1 MTRNARDRFV
11 GRAAEREVL
20 GERLRVAA
28 GGAGQV
34 VLVAGEPGVGKT
46 RLAEETVADARSLGM
61 ATAWG
66 RSTKEAG
73 SPPYWPF
80 RQLART
86 LGDAGEL
93 SFVDDS
99 EARERFRLFE
109 SVTDYLGAA
118 AGPSGLL
125 VVLDDIQWADPA
137 SAGLLTHLAMG
148 IGGTRLMVLATY
160 RDTETHDALRTALAT
175 LAREPLVTR
184 IRLTGLTEPE
194 VARQLAGV
202 TGWAVPD
209 SVAAAVCRRTRG
221 NPFFVGELGRLLAD
235 SREHGQLPD
244 GVRDAVRDRLARL
257 SQPCQQVLATAAVL
271 GSEVDAP
278 ALAFATGLGI
288 EEVLTA
294 LDEAAAA
301 GIVDGDRFTHDLIR
315 ESARLEV
322 ATARRLVLHQRMA
335 EHLMDRADAGT
346 RTAEIAFHL
355 LESLPAGDADLA
367 ASWAERAAAQAMT
380 QLAWEEADEL
390 YGRALATGARLTPA
404 QRCRLLLAQVDARVR
419 AYDMDGA
426 RRSLTTAADLA
437 RREGD
442 AETIARAVLTME
454 GVTDFLWDPTGR
466 ALCEEA
472 LAGIDEADSALRARL
487 LALLVSA
494 DAWRSSIDLDAAS
507 AEALAMAER
516 VGDRRAIVEALRAR
530 QMARSG
536 AGGATDRLALGD
548 RMLQV
553 GQDDDSALWGHL
565 WRFDALAQLGE
576 IDRAEAELEPIVIIS
591 DRLRSPLA
599 RWHACRSRAAIAAV
613 RGRFAE
619 AIEIGLQSKA
629 LATGAGHEGALFP
642 SVGFLMGV
650 RALTGDLDAIP
661 ADLVEWHTTNVAK
674 ASTKALFALWELM
687 LGDREKAERLYR
699 ALPSFD
705 TMPAFMM
712 LSSLTGTAELAAEF
726 SDRTTAADIHR
737 RLAPYADLFAC
748 GGAGVVAITGSVRL
762 GLGLAAATL
771 GRLDEAVRWLRE
783 CAEINERAGV
793 PPWTTTARYHLAA
806 VLARRKRPGDL
817 DEAAALAAS
826 AAAVADK
833 LGMAPLRRR
842 AQELSD
848 SLTGSGG
855 PAKLTRRERQIAELV
870 SQGLTNRQIAAAAHI
885 GERTVET
892 HVQHV
897 LGKLGFTNRSQIAAW
912 VVGGQ
917 LGTEAP

>member
-1 MTRNARDRFV
+1 MTRSTRDRFI
-11 GRAAEREVL
+11 GRAAERELL
-20 GERLRVAA
+20 GDRLRAAA

-46 RLAEETVADARSLGM
+46 RLAEETVAEARALGM

-66 RSTKEAG
+66 RSTMEAG

-80 RQLART
+80 RQLARA
-86 LGDAGEL
+86 LGSAGDL
-93 SFVDDS
+93 SFVDDA

-109 SVTDYLGAA
+109 SVTDRLGAA
-118 AGPSGLL
+118 AGPDGLL

-137 SAGLLTHLAMG
+137 STGLLTHLAMG
-148 IGGTRLMVLATY
+148 IADTRLMVLATY
-160 RDTETHDALRTALAT
+160 RDTETHDSLRTALAR

-184 IRLTGLTEPE
+184 IRLTGLAEPE
-194 VARQLAGV
+194 VAQHLAGV
-202 TGWAVPD
+202 TGWAVPAP
-209 SVAAAVCRRTRG
+209 VAAAVCRRTGG
-221 NPFFVGELGRLLAD
+221 NPFFVGELGRLLAGAQD
-235 SREHGQLPD
+235 HGRLPD
-244 GVRDAVRDRLARL
+244 GVRDAVHDRLARL
-257 SQPCQQVLATAAVL
+257 SALCQEVLATAAVL

-278 ALAFATGLGI
+278 AVAFAAGLGVA
-288 EEVLTA
+288 EVLTA
-294 LDEAAAA
+294 LDEATAA
-301 GIVDGDRFTHDLIR
+301 GIVGGGRFTHDLIR

-335 EHLMDRADAGT
+335 EHLMSRSDTDAHV
-346 RTAEIAFHL
+346 AEIAFHL
-355 LESLPAGDADLA
+355 FESLPSGDAATA
-367 ASWAERAAAQAMT
+367 AEWAERAADQAMA

-390 YGRALATGARLTPA
+390 YGRALATGARPA
-404 QRCRLLLAQVDARVR
+404 PADRCRLLLAQVGARVR

-426 RRSLTTAADLA
+426 RQSLMTAAELA

-454 GVTDFLWDPTGR
+454 GVTDFLWDPIGR

-472 LAGIDEADSALRARL
+472 LAGIDETDSALRARL
-487 LALLVSA
+487 LALRVSA
-494 DAWRSSIDLDAAS
+494 DAWRSSSDIDTRS

-536 AGGATDRLALGD
+536 PDGAADRLALGD
-548 RMLQV
+548 RLLAV
-553 GQDDDSALWGHL
+553 GQDDDSLLWGHL

-576 IDRAEAELEPIVIIS
+576 IDRAEAELEPIMIIS

-619 AIEIGLQSKA
+619 AIEIGTQSKA
-629 LATGAGHEGALFP
+629 LATTAGHEGALFP
-642 SVGFLMGV
+642 SAGFLMGM
-650 RALTGDLDAIP
+650 RALTGALDDIP
-661 ADLVEWHTTNVAK
+661 EDLVEWHTTNVAK

-687 LGDREKAERLYR
+687 LGNREKAERLYR

-705 TMPAFMM
+705 TMPAFML
-712 LSSLTGTAELAAEF
+712 LSALAGTAELAAEF
-726 SDRTTAADIHR
+726 GDRATAAEIHR

-748 GGAGVVAITGSVRL
+748 GGAGVVAITGSARL

-771 GRLDEAVRWLRE
+771 GRLDDAVRSLREAVE
-783 CAEINERAGV
+783 ANERAGV
-793 PPWTTTARYHLAA
+793 PPWTATARYHLAT
-806 VLARRKRPGDL
+806 VLARRKRTGDL
-817 DEAAALAAS
+817 DEAAALATS
-826 AAAVADK
+826 VAAVAGK
-833 LGMAPLRRR
+833 LGMTPLCRR
-842 AQELSD
+842 AQELGD
-848 SLTGSGG
+848 SLSGNRG
-855 PAKLTRRERQIAELV
+855 NAKLTRREQQIAELV

-897 LGKLGFTNRSQIAAW
+897 LGKLGFGNRSQIAAW
-912 VVGGQ
+912 VASGEM
-917 LGTEAP
+917 GTEAP